1 MQSEMPAP
9 GSYEPFRL
17 KEKIGEM
24 MDYGRPL
31 TKGFSRKDRDL
42 ADGLRDSMLK
52 MYHLAVELEK
62 KYYRKTTAQELD
74 VELEWLRNLV
84 RMAANKDLCG
94 AKFAPPLSMHQYETW
109 ARYNTEI
116 GCLLGKYIASVKKEP
131 FFFGN
136 RPFTVPDSRWQ
147 LEQWRQRRGVQF
159 QPEQPALQCQR
170 QHRGPF
176 RFSSVKCQ
184 FRAVVLRRKGAVAY
198 GVQQEVQTK
207 RGLFPFPLRQGGKK
221 FVLPWRRK
229 RHTRLGEII
238 G

>member
-24 MDYGRPL
+24 MKYGRPL
-31 TKGFSRKDRDL
+31 TKNFSRKDRDL
-42 ADGLRDSMLK
+42 ADDMRVSMLK

-84 RMAANKDLCG
+84 RMAADKDLCG

-116 GCLLGKYIASVKKEP
+116 GC
-131 FFFGN
+131 
-136 RPFTVPDSRWQ
+136 
-147 LEQWRQRRGVQF
+147 
-159 QPEQPALQCQR
+159 
-170 QHRGPF
+170 
-176 RFSSVKCQ
+176 
-184 FRAVVLRRKGAVAY
+184 
-198 GVQQEVQTK
+198 
-207 RGLFPFPLRQGGKK
+207 
-221 FVLPWRRK
+221 
-229 RHTRLGEII
+229 
-238 G
+238 